1 MESDSDIKRDVEL
14 ELKADPNIDATD
26 IGVTVKNGAVT
37 LTGFVKSY
45 THKWQAERDVKR
57 VSGVLAVANDIEVRL
72 PSIDQRPDPEIA
84 RDCADALQREL
95 PISYKLIKPVVTGG
109 WVTLEGEAE
118 WQYQRDTAEST
129 VRKVRGVKGVTN
141 AIVLKPQVAPADV
154 KRRIEDAFRRSALID
169 ANNVTVEASGGKV
182 ILRGRVRS
190 WAEREEAER
199 AAYLAPGV
207 VSVENRITIDPSLT
221 RTPLHAAA

>member
-1 MESDSDIKRDVEL
+1 MKSDSDIKRDVEL

-26 IGVTVKNGAVT
+26 IGVTVKDGAVT

-45 THKWQAERDVKR
+45 THKFQAERDAKR

-84 RDCADALQREL
+84 RDCVDALQREL
-95 PISYKLIKPVVTGG
+95 PLSYKLIKPVVTGG

-118 WQYQRDTAEST
+118 WQYQRDIAESA

-141 AIVLKPQVAPADV
+141 AITLKPQVAPTDI
-154 KRRIEDAFRRSALID
+154 KRKIEDAFKRSALID
-169 ANNVTVEASGGKV
+169 ASNVSVEASGGKV
-182 ILRGRVRS
+182 ILRGKVRS

-207 VSVENRITIDPSLT
+207 VSVDNRITIDPSLAT
-221 RTPLHAAA
+221 A